1 MNDEPIRMAGGGL
14 GLSPMSLR
22 DGFDRESLR
31 ELVSRVR
38 LPRLDSPEDVAWA
51 MNGAYEPREAFGV

>member
-22 DGFDRESLR
+22 NEFERGSLR

-38 LPRLDSPEDVAWA
+38 LPRLDDVAWV

>member
-22 DGFDRESLR
+22 DGFDRGSLR
-31 ELVSRVR
+31 DLVSRVR
-38 LPRLDSPEDVAWA
+38 LPRLDDVAWE
-51 MNGAYEPREAFGV
+51 MNGAYEPREAFGM